1 MLRVERSN
9 PIHHCAMPRPET
21 APQPLSDRELAEL
34 QSLLD
39 ALPAP
44 LDPLDVSALDGFLC
58 GVLVQPE
65 PVPRERWLAHAIDVE
80 GRRLPT
86 GYDAARLHAL
96 IGRRHAQLQR
106 AIGRRTWFDPW
117 VFDLDPLGVGAADD
131 AEPDEADDEHGA
143 AAAVEA
149 VFPWVAG
156 FAAALENFPA
166 LLRRA
171 GPALNEPLALLY
183 RHLDP
188 DDIEDAADL
197 LAEIDATEPP
207 ADLGEAVEQLVR
219 ATLLIADVAAALAP
233 RR

>member
-1 MLRVERSN
+1 
-9 PIHHCAMPRPET
+9 MPRS
-21 APQPLSDRELAEL
+21 AIVPQPLSDRELAEL
-34 QSLLD
+34 QALLD

-65 PVPRERWLAHAIDVE
+65 PVPRERWLAHASDVE
-80 GRRLPT
+80 GRRLPS
-86 GYDAARLHAL
+86 GYDAVRLHAL
-96 IGRRHAQLQR
+96 IERRHAQLHR
-106 AIGRRTWFDPW
+106 AISRRVWFDPW
-117 VFDLDPLGVGAADD
+117 VFDLDPPDVGAADD
-131 AEPDEADDEHGA
+131 GEPEEADDEHGA

-166 LLRRA
+166 LIRRA
-171 GPALNEPLALLY
+171 GSALNEPLALLY

-188 DDIEDAADL
+188 EDLEDAADL

-233 RR
+233 QR

>member
-1 MLRVERSN
+1 
-9 PIHHCAMPRPET
+9 MPRSAI

-34 QSLLD
+34 QALLD

-65 PVPRERWLAHAIDVE
+65 PVPRERWLAHAGDAD
-80 GRRLPT
+80 GRRLPS
-86 GYDAARLHAL
+86 GYDAVRLHAL
-96 IGRRHAQLQR
+96 IERRHAQLQR
-106 AIGRRTWFDPW
+106 AIGRRVWFDPW
-117 VFDLDPLGVGAADD
+117 VFDLDPPDVG
-131 AEPDEADDEHGA
+131 EPDEADDEHGAAA

-188 DDIEDAADL
+188 DDLEDAADL